1 MAKIL
6 TPEEKVAQDTARALK
21 KTEVLE
27 RHAAKKLEVAKVK
40 QFKYRMEVIRTLCA
54 IAAVTL
60 NIFVL
65 SHILGFW

>member
-6 TPEEKVAQDTARALK
+6 TPEEKAAQDAARAVK
-21 KTEVLE
+21 KAEVLA
-27 RHAAKKLEVAKVK
+27 RRAAKKIEVAKVK

-65 SHILGFW
+65 THILGFW

>member
-1 MAKIL
+1 VREA
-6 TPEEKVAQDTARALK
+6 EKAVALAR
-21 KTEVLE
+21 
-27 RHAAKKLEVAKVK
+27 RAAKKAEVHKEK

-65 SHILGFW
+65 THILGFW